1 MMKFGRFREKQFK
14 TIMGKS
20 IMKKETLRLKLN
32 NWNLQGLRSKISDMF
47 RSIADSIE
55 NRNKNGDVDL
65 MADVDDQRAHHFGKK
80 EDFDQLDDS
89 A

>member
-1 MMKFGRFREKQFK
+1 MK
-14 TIMGKS
+14 
-20 IMKKETLRLKLN
+20 
-32 NWNLQGLRSKISDMF
+32 GLRALIVGKL

-65 MADVDDQRAHHFGKK
+65 MADVDDQREHHFGNK
-80 EDFDQLDDS
+80 EDLDELDDS

>member
-32 NWNLQGLRSKISDMF
+32 NWNLQGLRSKIADMF

-65 MADVDDQRAHHFGKK
+65 MADVDDQRAHHFGNK
-80 EDFDQLDDS
+80 EDFAELDDS

>member
-1 MMKFGRFREKQFK
+1 
-14 TIMGKS
+14 
-20 IMKKETLRLKLN
+20 MKKETLRLKLN
-32 NWNLQGLRSKISDMF
+32 NWNLQGLRSKIADMF

-65 MADVDDQRAHHFGKK
+65 MADVDDQRAHHFGNK
-80 EDFDQLDDS
+80 EDFDELDDS

>member
-1 MMKFGRFREKQFK
+1 
-14 TIMGKS
+14 
-20 IMKKETLRLKLN
+20 MKKETLRLKLN
-32 NWNLQGLRSKISDMF
+32 KWNIQGLRSKIADMF

-65 MADVDDQRAHHFGKK
+65 MADVDDQRAHHFVCP
-80 EDFDQLDDS
+80 EDLDELDDS

>member
-1 MMKFGRFREKQFK
+1 
-14 TIMGKS
+14 MGKS

-65 MADVDDQRAHHFGKK
+65 MADVDDQRAHHFGNK
-80 EDFDQLDDS
+80 EDLDELDDS